1 MTEKVSFKIS
11 EMSEISDEKK
21 NLHLWMGILHWA
33 IAIFLV
39 GFPLF
44 IKGFGSTLFYLTLFF
59 VVVIHWTYLSGE
71 CFISFLMRRHNN
83 PDYQPGQNIDENVE
97 MSAVTGKENYDR
109 IMKIGLF
116 VYGLIVF
123 FVLFRNNEWVPTWFS
138 MAVVLTYFFYI
149 YALYQGHGRY
159 PTSIFYSV
167 VFTLMLGML
176 WAWAL
181 THHGQNRQNRQN
193 HHILPHTPHHTQ
205 KGHKKNRTPPS
216 KSASSKKKNPVSE

>member
-1 MTEKVSFKIS
+1 
-11 EMSEISDEKK
+11 
-21 NLHLWMGILHWA
+21 
-33 IAIFLV
+33 
-39 GFPLF
+39 
-44 IKGFGSTLFYLTLFF
+44 
-59 VVVIHWTYLSGE
+59 
-71 CFISFLMRRHNN
+71 MRRHNN

-109 IMKIGLF
+109 IMKIGLV

-123 FVLFRNNEWVPTWFS
+123 FVLLRNNEWVPTWF
-138 MAVVLTYFFYI
+138 AYATILIYLFYI

-181 THHGQNRQNRQN
+181 THHGQNRQNHQT
-193 HHILPHTPHHTQ
+193 LTHTPHHTQ